1 MGAEVIVAGKVRVYY
16 NKNYKADPPIELLKT
31 NGLSD
36 IDPISTDDTKN
47 SLMGSPGVADGG
59 AKKDPIAFV
68 AGSQW
73 KVLGTDYVS
82 EDGVSQ
88 NFSETQEDV
97 MIQASNLPIKTYRT
111 VEDKQ
116 ISLTVYD
123 MSSETFALIH
133 NNNKIYKALASGSA
147 SQDVDTD
154 QVMLEQGV
162 NVDYIGLIVEG
173 TSPAADI
180 ENPSQLM
187 YFYYPRVAITEMGE
201 FSLTKTA
208 TGISITFKLFEDD
221 QSTTRAAAL
230 TKGYAKGA
238 FVWSDTV
245 KAGRFVSTKNVRQ
258 AFKLDQKKA

>member
-16 NKNYKADPPIELLKT
+16 NLNYKADPPIELFKT
-31 NGLSD
+31 KGLSI
-36 IDPISTDDTKN
+36 IDPLSDTQANN
-47 SLMGSPGVADGG
+47 SKPGHSATAADNNNRW
-59 AKKDPIAFV
+59 
-68 AGSQW
+68 Q
-73 KVLGTDYVS
+73 VLGTDYIS

-123 MSSETFALIH
+123 MSAKTFSLIH
-133 NNNKIYKALASGSA
+133 NNNTIYSNATTAVQTVA
-147 SQDVDTD
+147 TD

-180 ENPSQLM
+180 EDPEQLM

-221 QSTTRAAAL
+221 QSITREAIDGVSVAGGTVWQKSTATL
-230 TKGYAKGA
+230 VAGK
-238 FVWSDTV
+238 FVT
-245 KAGRFVSTKNVRQ
+245 TKNVRQ
-258 AFKLDQKKA
+258 AFKLDQKK